1 MSSKLVSVDE
11 LFWTLITGMLL
22 DGPVRVRLVVPL
34 KEMVLGLQANHVFCF
49 SGTSVFF
56 YVKSQ

>member
-34 KEMVLGLQANHVFCF
+34 KEMVLGLQANHVFF
-49 SGTSVFF
+49 VFLEHLF
-56 YVKSQ
+56 FT